1 MHPFPSLSSSQP
13 LQSISLLSISIP
25 ILSFHSISSFPF
37 ICYFS
42 FDSSFSCVL
51 WYPALHYP
59 PPSFISSK
67 PFLIPP
73 FHPLHPV
80 HIVSSLL
87 FFVSL
92 LWDLYHVCFY
102 SPYRIIICC
111 VDRKHSQS
119 IRRNRLCSL
128 CMIREQRHRMMRK
141 WENEYLRIGGNR
153 CSRSSNHRSWFHQMI
168 IEGYLNQS
176 NAKSIL
182 SRITEPILWKLYKSP
197 LNSVNEE
204 RSIHSSA
211 HSISLRIVNVLL

>member
-1 MHPFPSLSSSQP
+1 MICEWSSSRFPQNSFSPISFIIPFYSLFHPPFPSISTPSPSSPLIPAFHSHSHPCSLFIHFHPFPSLSSYQP
-13 LQSISLLSISIP
+13 LQSHSLVSISIP

-87 FFVSL
+87 IFVSL
-92 LWDLYHVCFY
+92 L
-102 SPYRIIICC
+102 
-111 VDRKHSQS
+111 
-119 IRRNRLCSL
+119 
-128 CMIREQRHRMMRK
+128 
-141 WENEYLRIGGNR
+141 
-153 CSRSSNHRSWFHQMI
+153 
-168 IEGYLNQS
+168 
-176 NAKSIL
+176 
-182 SRITEPILWKLYKSP
+182 
-197 LNSVNEE
+197 
-204 RSIHSSA
+204 
-211 HSISLRIVNVLL
+211 